1 MEAVYRCAR
10 CGAPLPVT
18 PETIVSICEYCGYPN
33 PIQGV
38 VSEDD
43 VYVLPAIS
51 QDSALREFW
60 RIVKSDFDLRRL
72 AREIDVF
79 NVRGVYV
86 PVWLGEVR
94 VRGKISYYRRKVE
107 DDKVK
112 YVFYVDEVDDVMIV
126 PLVAR
131 RQVAAIG
138 VSEALNS
145 LSKDVIDRSVKLKDV
160 PVGEW
165 ETIRLD
171 VLNTEFDKRAASLR
185 IREDAIDILRGK
197 YRRKADGIDAMV
209 VEASEPRGLKLLL
222 LPIWQVYYRCRGSI
236 YQVFLA
242 GWSGYVLVK
251 TEPVTP
257 FRRALYVA
265 GTLISILASS
275 LIGAFVLASKEVKL
289 GQILFLILP
298 LTISYYL
305 SSRIVAGVR
314 VER

>member
-60 RIVKSDFDLRRL
+60 RIVKSDFDLKRL

-94 VRGKISYYRRKVE
+94 VRGRISYYRRKVE
-107 DDKVK
+107 DNKVK
-112 YVFYVDEVDDVMIV
+112 YVFYVDEIDDVMIV

-145 LSKDVIDRSVKLKDV
+145 LSKDVVERSVKLKDV
-160 PVGEW
+160 PVEEW
-165 ETIRLD
+165 ETIRLE

-185 IREDAIDILRGK
+185 
-197 YRRKADGIDAMV
+197 
-209 VEASEPRGLKLLL
+209 
-222 LPIWQVYYRCRGSI
+222 
-236 YQVFLA
+236 
-242 GWSGYVLVK
+242 
-251 TEPVTP
+251 
-257 FRRALYVA
+257 
-265 GTLISILASS
+265 
-275 LIGAFVLASKEVKL
+275 
-289 GQILFLILP
+289 
-298 LTISYYL
+298 
-305 SSRIVAGVR
+305 
-314 VER
+314 

>member
-1 MEAVYRCAR
+1 M
-10 CGAPLPVT
+10 
-18 PETIVSICEYCGYPN
+18 SICEYCGYPN

-94 VRGKISYYRRKVE
+94 VRGRISYYRRKVE

-112 YVFYVDEVDDVMIV
+112 YVFYVDEIDDVMIV

-145 LSKDVIDRSVKLKDV
+145 LSKDVVERSVKLKDV

-165 ETIRLD
+165 ETIRLE

-185 IREDAIDILRGK
+185 IREDAIDVLREK

-222 LPIWQVYYRCRGSI
+222 LPIWQVYYRYRGSI

-242 GWSGYVLVK
+242 GWSGHVLVK

-289 GQILFLILP
+289 GHVLFLILP